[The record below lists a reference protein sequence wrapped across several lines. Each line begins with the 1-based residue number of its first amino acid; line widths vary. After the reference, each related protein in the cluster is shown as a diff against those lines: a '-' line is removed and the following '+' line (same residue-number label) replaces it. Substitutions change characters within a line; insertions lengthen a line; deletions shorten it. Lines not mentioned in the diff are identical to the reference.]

1 MSKEIKSCGLCCMT
15 IIPIVHTLL
24 INYYASLKGM
34 LIMNKEIKSC
44 GLYLH
49 HSKPWKN
56 DRFPTRIIKSHN
68 PRTKNLKYFL
78 GLHLTGTTSSKE
90 GEYVQRPLSRDILVK
105 GSYP

>member
-1 MSKEIKSCGLCCMT
+1 MLYDYNTHCT
-15 IIPIVHTLL
+15 YAIVKLL
-24 INYYASLKGM
+24 VLSLKGI
-34 LIMNKEIKSC
+34 LIMNKEIKNR

-56 DRFPTRIIKSHN
+56 DGYPTWIIKSHN

-90 GEYVQRPLSRDILVK
+90 EGICPAAPKL
-105 GSYP
+105 